1 MTNTRINHFVALGNS
16 GKPEDIDLLM
26 HALITQDDLATYKL
40 VDFALSHVSTDE
52 GVQHLRHYLFN
63 GLRPQRNYAALYFKR
78 RGFTDTLQEALSQ
91 GKIDWDQGFAE

>member
-1 MTNTRINHFVALGNS
+1 MNLTRLDRFIALGIS
-16 GKPEDIDLLM
+16 GRPEDIDLLM
-26 HALITQDDLATYKL
+26 HTLVTQDDLATYKL
-40 VDFALSHVSTDE
+40 VDFALSHVSTAE

-78 RGFTDTLQEALSQ
+78 RGFADTLQEALSQ